1 VTPLHW
7 ACLKAQASVVEALLA
22 AHADTLLT
30 ACAGVFSGKSAL
42 DLASAESHSAEVS
55 EALTSA
61 LGAAL
66 FEQRKVLG
74 RGGFGTV
81 IKAVRRDTKQ
91 QVALKAVRI
100 GPQQATAEGGV
111 TALRGARAE
120 RDILSKIRHPFVVQL
135 HSAFQTRQHLYLV
148 MDYCAGGDLGLHI
161 RSGPYG
167 RLPEPAACFVCA
179 ELLLAIEALHDAGV
193 IHRDIKAENVLIDAL
208 GHVKI
213 ADLNAAKR
221 DERLTSGGR
230 TYTVVGTPFAAA
242 SIEAMQEVSAKSLT
256 PGYHMTA
263 EADSAD
269 PAEKPVL
276 KSCIRGES

>member
-1 VTPLHW
+1 
-7 ACLKAQASVVEALLA
+7 
-22 AHADTLLT
+22 
-30 ACAGVFSGKSAL
+30 
-42 DLASAESHSAEVS
+42 
-55 EALTSA
+55 LTS
-61 LGAAL
+61 
-66 FEQRKVLG
+66 
-74 RGGFGTV
+74 
-81 IKAVRRDTKQ
+81 
-91 QVALKAVRI
+91 
-100 GPQQATAEGGV
+100 
-111 TALRGARAE
+111 
-120 RDILSKIRHPFVVQL
+120 HPFVVQL

-242 SIEAMQEVSAKSLT
+242 PEVLRGEGVSERSDIYSLGLVLNELFTGVPVYRPSSISELEAMHDAPLPAPSTIGAAR
-256 PGYHMTA
+256 A
-263 EADSAD
+263 EAAITFTASRRVSLVSIPEAYQTPTLRTIRPCPST
-269 PAEKPVL
+269 PAELRSSTTAPPRR
-276 KSCIRGES
+276 IDG